1 MLMIGILFQGIQEL
15 LNEPNPRSPANGQAS
30 DMFVKKKADYS
41 RKIKQQAA
49 KFAPDIQIDPDD
61 DSDDDDDGSDD
72 DDDDDDDG
80 SCDDDNYG

>member
-1 MLMIGILFQGIQEL
+1 MYHADDWHLIEGIQEL

-49 KFAPDIQIDPDD
+49 KFAPDI
-61 DSDDDDDGSDD
+61 
-72 DDDDDDDG
+72 
-80 SCDDDNYG
+80 